1 MEYIRVWNQHN
12 FIEGLPTKPFLPKV
26 AYWDIGAFFNLV
38 VASAKAKIRWRPV
51 QRNMIE
57 QLILVLEWKNH
68 GVGWVCWVQCANMW
82 QHCSLSVVQWK
93 TKPLPDSILV
103 FDQADI
109 FRFAC
114 TGRWICIY
122 QCFFLWLSK
131 QRPCTATLKRTWTI
145 FTMNEKEKAEYAEFN
160 MWQHCRLWAMQRK
173 TKPFPDCI
181 LFSTKVILQVCQ
193 LKLSQGN
200 KQRQTSVLF
209 SGCVSKNQDSPKASP
224 KAIFQRKNM
233 TEQLILVL
241 TAEKAEYAEY
251 AEFSVPKC
259 QHVATLQFV
268 SCAKRDQAFAEQHPF
283 FHEDNLDKFAYQ
295 TFPRKQTQV
304 NISIFL

>member
-1 MEYIRVWNQHN
+1 M
-12 FIEGLPTKPFLPKV
+12 LL
-26 AYWDIGAFFNLV
+26 A
-38 VASAKAKIRWRPV
+38 
-51 QRNMIE
+51 
-57 QLILVLEWKNH
+57 
-68 GVGWVCWVQCANMW
+68 
-82 QHCSLSVVQWK
+82 
-93 TKPLPDSILV
+93 
-103 FDQADI
+103 
-109 FRFAC
+109 
-114 TGRWICIY
+114 
-122 QCFFLWLSK
+122 
-131 QRPCTATLKRTWTI
+131 
-145 FTMNEKEKAEYAEFN
+145 
-160 MWQHCRLWAMQRK
+160 
-173 TKPFPDCI
+173 
-181 LFSTKVILQVCQ
+181 VCQ
-193 LKLSQGN
+193 LCREDQAFSEQLPFFQEGN
-200 KQRQTSVLF
+200 FCSFAYQSFPTESSKGKHQAKVNISVLF
-209 SGCVSKNQDSPKASP
+209 SGCLSKNQDSPKASP